1 MSQETKNKVIGKINK
16 IRANIESFISD
27 VNVGDLKA
35 SINLLVKDA
44 QTDFNRLLDK
54 DVDAVRKRLQ
64 KEKED
69 FEAKA
74 RKFLEEQK
82 KEFATL
88 QEKLDTLVKAT
99 AKLKEKRHAE
109 APKAQAAG
117 TRKKVTKATTK
128 KVATKPRATKKATKK
143 KV

>member
-1 MSQETKNKVIGKINK
+1 MSEETKNKVIGKINK
-16 IRANIESFISD
+16 IKANIETFISD

-44 QTDFNRLLDK
+44 QEDFNRLVDK
-54 DVDAVRKRLQ
+54 DVDAVRKRLK

-69 FEAKA
+69 LEGKA
-74 RKFLEEQK
+74 RKFLKAQK
-82 KEFATL
+82 KEFKAL

-109 APKAQAAG
+109 DPKIQTPA
-117 TRKKVTKATTK
+117 TRKKVTKVTTK
-128 KVATKPRATKKATKK
+128 KVPAKPRATKKATTKK
-143 KV
+143 